1 MKEFRL
7 EHNATNL
14 TNDKNDQQSKDTI
27 MTELGHTL
35 YFNTY

>member
-1 MKEFRL
+1 MKEFSL

-14 TNDKNDQQSKDTI
+14 TNDKNESKDTI